1 LNEAIM
7 MKRFCVSALALPC
20 LFALQPSAMAQANP
34 WNGSWKA
41 EPSSYKYSGP
51 TYSMAVDADGFT
63 MTRGG
68 KAQPKIVCDGK
79 PQKTDDTMTACV
91 KTATGYLLTITKDG
105 KTTRKV
111 TVSVAADGKTRTS
124 KSQVFPPGGPEFT
137 MTTVSTRV
145 SGGPGPAGEWKEI
158 KNESSDDKG
167 VLTIAVKG
175 DMVDFK
181 ETDAPKPTAGKLD
194 GTPTKFPLGGTMSIK
209 LDDPHTL
216 KVTYSDDK
224 GEARR
229 NNTFTLSAD
238 GKTIT
243 ETDVTPEPSVSTMTV
258 VLKKM

>member
-1 LNEAIM
+1 M
-7 MKRFCVSALALPC
+7 MKRFGMSVLALSC
-20 LFALQPSAMAQANP
+20 FFALQQSAIAQANP

-51 TYSMAVDADGFT
+51 TYSMAVDTDGFT

-91 KTATGYLLTITKDG
+91 KTATGYSLTITKDG

-111 TVSVAADGKTRTS
+111 TISVSADGKTRTS
-124 KSQVFPPGGPEFT
+124 KSQVFPADGPEFT
-137 MTTVSTRV
+137 MTTTATRV

-181 ETDAPKPTAGKLD
+181 ETDAPSPTSSKLD

-209 LDDPHTL
+209 LADPHTL

-224 GEARR
+224 GVARR